1 MSPLRPP
8 IRAPQQSRSRETR
21 QRLLETTIASL
32 AVRGWGAT
40 TVGSVARQAGVSRG
54 AAQHHFPTR
63 EDLITAALEY
73 MGEQRIAQARLA
85 GAAVPE
91 GPDRPYAVAR
101 LIVEYYTDEL
111 FKAALHVWTAAAS
124 DDDLRSRVLPFENK
138 FSREVFGLSM
148 GILGFDKDDAEARQA
163 VQATLDLARG
173 LGLADLLSDDS
184 ARREQVVNFWGGQ
197 LAALAADRASR

>member
-1 MSPLRPP
+1 MAPLRPP

-32 AVRGWGAT
+32 ATRGWVAT

-63 EDLITAALEY
+63 EDLISAALEY
-73 MGEQRIAQARLA
+73 MGEQRLAHVAAA

-91 GPDRPYAVAR
+91 GPERPYAVAR
-101 LIVEYYTDEL
+101 LIVEYYTDDL

-124 DDDLRSRVLPFENK
+124 DEALRERMLPFENRH
-138 FSREVFGLSM
+138 SREVFSLAM
-148 GILGFDKDDAEARQA
+148 RLLEVDRDDDEARRA

-173 LGLADLLSDDS
+173 LGLADLLSDD
-184 ARREQVVNFWGGQ
+184 AERREHVIDFWGRQ
-197 LAALAADRASR
+197 LTSIVAHR

>member
-63 EDLITAALEY
+63 EDLITGALEY
-73 MGEQRIAQARLA
+73 MGEQRIAQARRA
-85 GAAVPE
+85 GAEVPE
-91 GPDRPYAVAR
+91 GPERPYAVAR
-101 LIVEYYTDEL
+101 LIVEYYTDDL

-124 DDDLRSRVLPFENK
+124 DDELRSRVLPFENK
-138 FSREVFGLSM
+138 FSREVFGLAM
-148 GILGFDKDDAEARQA
+148 GLLGFDKDDAEARQG

-184 ARREQVVNFWGGQ
+184 ARREQVVQFWGAQ
-197 LAALAADRASR
+197 LAALAAAR

>member
-1 MSPLRPP
+1 MSALRPP

-32 AVRGWGAT
+32 AERGWSAT

-73 MGEQRIAQARLA
+73 MGEQRLAHVATA

-91 GPDRPYAVAR
+91 GPERPYAVAR
-101 LIVEYYTDEL
+101 LIVEYYTDDL

-124 DDDLRSRVLPFENK
+124 DDALRARMLPFENRH
-138 FSREVFGLSM
+138 SREVFGLAM
-148 GILGFDKDDAEARQA
+148 RLLGFDKDDEQARRA
-163 VQATLDLARG
+163 VQTTLDLARG
-173 LGLADLLSDDS
+173 LGLADLLSDDA
-184 ARREQVVNFWGGQ
+184 ARREQVVEFWGAQ
-197 LAALAADRASR
+197 LASLAAARAG

>member
-1 MSPLRPP
+1 MAPLRPP

-32 AVRGWGAT
+32 ATRGWVAT
-40 TVGSVARQAGVSRG
+40 TVGSVARRAGVSRG

-63 EDLITAALEY
+63 EDLISAALEY
-73 MGEQRIAQARLA
+73 MGEQRLAHVAAA

-91 GPDRPYAVAR
+91 GPERPYAVAR
-101 LIVEYYTDEL
+101 LIVEYYTDDL

-124 DDDLRSRVLPFENK
+124 DEALRERMLPFENRH
-138 FSREVFGLSM
+138 SREVFALAM
-148 GILGFDKDDAEARQA
+148 RLLEVDRDDDEARRA

-173 LGLADLLSDDS
+173 LGLADLLSDD
-184 ARREQVVNFWGGQ
+184 AERREQVIDFWGRQ
-197 LAALAADRASR
+197 LTSIVASR

>member
-1 MSPLRPP
+1 MSTSRP
-8 IRAPQQSRSRETR
+8 RTRTPQQSRSRETR

-32 AVRGWGAT
+32 ATRGWGAT
-40 TVGSVARQAGVSRG
+40 TVGSVAQQAGVSRG

-63 EDLITAALEY
+63 EDLISAALEY
-73 MGEQRIAQARLA
+73 MGEQRLAQMTSA

-101 LIVEYYTDEL
+101 LIVEYYTDDL

-124 DDDLRSRVLPFENK
+124 DDALRERMLPFENRH
-138 FSREVFGLSM
+138 SREVFALAM
-148 GILGFDKDDAEARQA
+148 RLLGVDREDAHARRA

-173 LGLADLLSDDS
+173 LGLADLLSDDA
-184 ARREQVVNFWGGQ
+184 ARREQVVQFWGGQ
-197 LAALAADRASR
+197 LAALCGP

>member
-1 MSPLRPP
+1 MKSLRPP
-8 IRAPQQSRSRETR
+8 VRAPQQSRSRETR

-32 AVRGWGAT
+32 AARGWGAT

-63 EDLITAALEY
+63 EDLITGALEY
-73 MGEQRIAQARLA
+73 MGERRIDHARVA
-85 GAAVPE
+85 GAAVPT
-91 GPDRPYAVAR
+91 GPERPYAVAR
-101 LIVEYYTDEL
+101 LIVEYYTGDL

-124 DDDLRSRVLPFENK
+124 DDELRSRVLPFENRY
-138 FSREVFGLSM
+138 SREVFGLAM
-148 GILGFDKDDAEARQA
+148 GLLCFDRADEEARHA

-184 ARREQVVNFWGGQ
+184 ARREQVVRFWGGQ
-197 LAALAADRASR
+197 LAALTAAR

>member
-1 MSPLRPP
+1 M
-8 IRAPQQSRSRETR
+8 RAPQQSRSRETR

-32 AVRGWGAT
+32 AVRGWVAT

-63 EDLITAALEY
+63 EDLISAALEY
-73 MGEQRIAQARLA
+73 MGEQRLAHVAAA

-91 GPDRPYAVAR
+91 GPERPYAVAR
-101 LIVEYYTDEL
+101 LIVEYYTDDL

-124 DDDLRSRVLPFENK
+124 DEALRERMLPFENRH
-138 FSREVFGLSM
+138 SREVFSLAM
-148 GILGFDKDDAEARQA
+148 RLLEVDRDDDEARRA

-173 LGLADLLSDDS
+173 LGLADLLSDD
-184 ARREQVVNFWGGQ
+184 AERREQVIDFWGRQ
-197 LAALAADRASR
+197 LTSIVAHR

>member
-1 MSPLRPP
+1 M
-8 IRAPQQSRSRETR
+8 RAPQQSRSRETR

-32 AVRGWGAT
+32 ATRGWVAT

-63 EDLITAALEY
+63 EDLISAALEY
-73 MGEQRIAQARLA
+73 MGEQRLAHVAAA

-91 GPDRPYAVAR
+91 GPERPYAVAR
-101 LIVEYYTDEL
+101 LIVEYYTDDL

-124 DDDLRSRVLPFENK
+124 DEALRERMLPFENRH
-138 FSREVFGLSM
+138 SREVFSLAM
-148 GILGFDKDDAEARQA
+148 RLLEVDRDDDEARRA

-173 LGLADLLSDDS
+173 LGLADLLSDD
-184 ARREQVVNFWGGQ
+184 AERREHVIDFWGRQ
-197 LAALAADRASR
+197 LTSIVAHR